1 MKVSDDQV
9 LPVMTDLL
17 AVPECLTLSSTYRQF
32 QSIIGLCQR
41 DVNLLP
47 CRKRTLECSLA
58 CGQCRG
64 NACTNSTH
72 QFDYRDL
79 DLTWALEK
87 PK

>member
-1 MKVSDDQV
+1 MKVGDDQV

-17 AVPECLTLSSTYRQF
+17 AVPECLILSSTYRQF
-32 QSIIGLCQR
+32 QLIIRLCQR
-41 DVNLLP
+41 KIYLPP

-58 CGQCRG
+58 RGQDRG
-64 NACTNSTH
+64 NANKNSTH

-79 DLTWALEK
+79 DLIWALEK